1 MPRIHFFKYNN
12 NKIAYRFSKR
22 SKKTI
27 VFIHGLQSDMN
38 GTKATFF
45 YNIARRKK
53 YSYLSMDLRGHGLSS
68 GVFNQL
74 SVKDWYQDLNEL
86 IKFLK
91 IKQIIIV
98 GSSMGGWLA
107 INYTLLNPSKIIKLI
122 GLAPAPDFTELLLW
136 KNFSHSIKKKIMTKG
151 VYKKRISKEFV
162 YEYSKALIMQSR
174 PMLTN
179 KIKSKY
185 NGKAIFF
192 QGSKDT
198 SVPYDYNNRFLDGDN
213 FENLQIIIVKDAD
226 HSLSDTKTL
235 KIIEKEF

>member
-1 MPRIHFFKYNN
+1 MPRIHFYNYNN

-38 GTKATFF
+38 GTKASFF
-45 YNIARRKK
+45 YNVAKRKK

-74 SVKDWYQDLNEL
+74 SVKDWYQDLDEL

-91 IKQIIIV
+91 IKQIIII

-136 KNFSHSIKKKIMTKG
+136 KKFSHNIKKKIMTKG

-162 YEYSKALIMQSR
+162 YEYSKTLIMQSR

>member
-136 KNFSHSIKKKIMTKG
+136 KNFRHSIKKKIMTKG

-162 YEYSKALIMQSR
+162 YEYSKVLIMQSR

-185 NGKAIFF
+185 NGEVIFF

>member
-1 MPRIHFFKYNN
+1 MPRIHFYNYNN

-38 GTKATFF
+38 GTKASFF
-45 YNIARRKK
+45 YNVARRKK

-74 SVKDWYQDLNEL
+74 SVKDWYQDLDEL

-91 IKQIIIV
+91 VKQIVIV

-136 KNFSHSIKKKIMTKG
+136 KNFSDSIKKKIMTKG
-151 VYKKRISKEFV
+151 VHKKRISKEFV
-162 YEYSKALIMQSR
+162 YEYSKVLIMQSR

-179 KIKSKY
+179 RIKSKY
-185 NGKAIFF
+185 NGEVIFF

-198 SVPYDYNNRFLDGDN
+198 SIPYDYNNRFLDGDH
-213 FENLQIIIVKDAD
+213 FQNLRINIIKDAD
-226 HSLSDTKTL
+226 HSLSDIKTL